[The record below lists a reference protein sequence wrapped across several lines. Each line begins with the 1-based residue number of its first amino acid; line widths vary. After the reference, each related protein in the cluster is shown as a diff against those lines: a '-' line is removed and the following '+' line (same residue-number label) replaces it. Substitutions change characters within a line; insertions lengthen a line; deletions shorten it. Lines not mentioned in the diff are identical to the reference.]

1 MVPYGLDPPNFRAL
15 TTNVCHITAA
25 TWSLLALEDFS
36 SATRERCGRDAGFKP
51 SSVRSPAKAGDVVQR
66 LSTCLPG
73 MSKVSDMGDSL
84 AWHSEW
90 PQTGE
95 LR

>member
-1 MVPYGLDPPNFRAL
+1 M
-15 TTNVCHITAA
+15 
-25 TWSLLALEDFS
+25 
-36 SATRERCGRDAGFKP
+36 DAGFKP
-51 SSVRSPAKAGDVVQR
+51 SSVRPPAKAGDMVQR

-73 MSKVSDMGDSL
+73 MCKVSDVGDSL

-90 PQTGE
+90 LQTGV